1 MKRLLFACLTAGML
15 FGPSV
20 SIATAEITAEQVR
33 KAIDRGAGF
42 LKQQQRRADGSWQ
55 DFVGRPGGV
64 TALCTLALLNSGVE
78 PDEPHVRR
86 ALEYLRGKTFKS
98 TYAVALQTMALC
110 KSGRQLD
117 EVKIRQNVK
126 YLESRQ
132 IRTAPNK
139 GAWAYNGQGGNGD
152 NSNTQFALLA
162 LHEAERAGVAVSP
175 QTWTLARDYWESCQN
190 LDGSFGYRRGHSGT
204 GSMTCAGI
212 TSLIVTADQI
222 GKGNAQAEGDRVR
235 CCLAKEVDG
244 DRIEKALDWLGRNFS
259 VKSNPGIPGRIWQ
272 LYYFYGLERAG
283 RLSARRFIGK
293 HDWYRKGAEYLV
305 ENQDRL
311 SGFWEGVGRDEANQL
326 IATSYALLFLSKGR
340 RPILLSKLKHGTGDD
355 FNAHRHDV
363 GNLTRYVESRWKF
376 DMTWQVVDLD
386 AAGVEDLLQS
396 PVLYYC
402 GGQNALPATD
412 EARDQLARKIR
423 DYLDRGGFLFAEAYR
438 NDTGFDAGFRALM
451 KRVFTE
457 PEYQLQRLEAEHPI
471 WRAEEKVVRP
481 RWLEGIEFGCRTSVV
496 YARPDPPSAPRPS
509 MSCLWELSRGGRQKK
524 FSPETQAQVQSAL
537 AMGINVLAYATNRE
551 LTGKEEYLQEKSD
564 GQKDPVKRGRI
575 VIAKLQHPG
584 GCNAAPRALAT
595 LMKTAGDKLKI
606 RTGTRDQLLK
616 ITDEALFD
624 YHIVFMHGRHR
635 FRLTD
640 TERRQL
646 KTYIERGGMLFA
658 DSICASKAFT
668 ESFRREMA
676 AMFPDRKLARIP
688 AADPMFTTKY
698 GGSSLK
704 SVTRREPRRQGD
716 DGPMKATEHT
726 GPPDL
731 EGIEVDGRW
740 GVIFSRYDVSCAL
753 EKHNS
758 LECHGYTREDAA
770 RIGLNVLLYS
780 LQ

>member
-1 MKRLLFACLTAGML
+1 MKRLVLVCLMAAVL
-15 FGPSV
+15 SGPSV
-20 SIATAEITAEQVR
+20 PMVRAEITAEQVR
-33 KAIDRGAGF
+33 DAIARGAGF
-42 LKQQQRRADGSWQ
+42 LKQQQRRADGSWPE
-55 DFVGRPGGV
+55 FVGHPGGV
-64 TALCTLALLNSGVE
+64 TSLCTLALLNSGV
-78 PDEPHVRR
+78 PTNDPHVER

-98 TYAVALQTMALC
+98 TYTVALQTMVLC
-110 KSGRQLD
+110 KSGHDLD

-126 YLESRQ
+126 YFESRQ
-132 IRTAPNK
+132 IRTGPNK
-139 GAWAYNGQGGNGD
+139 GAWAYDGRGGNGD

-162 LHEAERAGVAVSP
+162 LHEAERAGVTVSEP
-175 QTWTLARDYWESCQN
+175 TWTLAREYWQGCQN
-190 LDGSFGYRRGHSGT
+190 IDGSFGYRPGHSGT

-212 TSLIVTADQI
+212 ASLIITADQI
-222 GKGNAQAEGDRVR
+222 GQSNAKAERERVR
-235 CCLAKEVDG
+235 CCLGGEGDG
-244 DRIEKALDWLGRNFS
+244 DQVERAMDWLGRNFS
-259 VKSNPGIPGRIWQ
+259 VKSNPGVPGRVWQ
-272 LYYFYGLERAG
+272 LYFFYGVERAG

-293 HDWYRKGAEYLV
+293 HDWYRKGSEYLV
-305 ENQDRL
+305 DTQDRL
-311 SGFWEGVGRDEANQL
+311 SGFWEGVGRDEANHL

-340 RPILLSKLKHGTGDD
+340 RPILISKLKHSPGDD

-376 DMTWQVVDLD
+376 DMTWQIVDLD
-386 AAGVEDLLQS
+386 AASVEDLLQS

-402 GGQNALPATD
+402 GGKNALPATD
-412 EARDQLARKIR
+412 EARERLAGKLR
-423 DYLDRGGFLFAEAYR
+423 DYLDRGGFLFAEAYQ
-438 NDTGFDAGFRALM
+438 NDTGFDAGFRKLM

-457 PEYQLQRLEAEHPI
+457 PEYQLQRLDAGHPI
-471 WRAEEKVVRP
+471 WRIDEQVVQP

-496 YARPDPPSAPRPS
+496 YAKPDPPSAPRPS
-509 MSCLWELSRGGRQKK
+509 MSCLWELSRGGRAQE
-524 FSPETQAQVQSAL
+524 FAPEVQAQVQSAL
-537 AMGINVLAYATNRE
+537 ALGINVLAYATNRE
-551 LTGKEEYLQEKSD
+551 LTGKEEYLETSSD
-564 GQKDPVKRGRI
+564 GPTDSVPRGRI

-595 LMKTAGDKLKI
+595 LMKTAGQKLKI

-616 ITDEALFD
+616 ISDKALFD

-635 FRLTD
+635 FRLTT
-640 TERRQL
+640 TERQQL

-668 ESFRREMA
+668 ESFRSEMA
-676 AMFPDRKLARIP
+676 TMFPDRKLVRIP
-688 AADPMFTTKY
+688 ADDPMLATKY

-704 SVTRREPRRQGD
+704 SVTRREPRQQGD
-716 DGPMKATEHT
+716 DGPMKTLDHK

-770 RIGLNVLLYS
+770 KIGLNVLLYS